1 MGKNLKGAYVLL
13 ALGAL
18 CLPACQ
24 QGDLQSEKATVLPL
38 RQDFKH
44 SLRAEGVLEPVVQE
58 TLTVPERMA
67 GTLEMLLPEGTQVK
81 KGQTVA
87 KINSRSFLERMSRY
101 TERSTEERANLMKQ
115 RAEMPLERL
124 KIQAGIRDKQRASR
138 LSQLEKD
145 LIREGPRLDERV
157 RVQMEEEIAALK
169 AEQYPLQEKEDLF
182 NKGYLP
188 EQELLSARQELLA
201 LETTRETAG
210 LTQTQQGNVYRQP
223 QILAAE
229 LKTRTA
235 GLETRIAELEG
246 KARQSLL
253 RTQTRNQGS
262 RVQGFERRFNN
273 LQSRL
278 NGTELRAPF
287 DGTVLYPRLFG
298 DQVPK
303 VGMDV
308 WNGLP
313 VVQVARTSQLRVRAR
328 IDEFRIP
335 HLKLGQ
341 AVTLSSPGLPGVTF
355 KGAITKI
362 EKLAKYKDESK
373 PVGLKYFDIE
383 VVPEAI
389 PADLKAQM
397 RVDLEI
403 EIETLKKVWTVPL
416 ETLQERNQVSTANS
430 HLRIRQG
437 NQIRTVEV
445 KVLAR
450 SENRAAIQADFN
462 GHEAILLGESPL

>member
-1 MGKNLKGAYVLL
+1 MGKYLNSALLLLVLSTGTL
-13 ALGAL
+13 
-18 CLPACQ
+18 LPACKT
-24 QGDLQSEKATVLPL
+24 GDVQTEKATITPL
-38 RQDFKH
+38 RQDFVH
-44 SLRAEGVLEPVVQE
+44 SLKAEGVLEPVVQE

-124 KIQAGIRDKQRASR
+124 KIQAGIRDKQRAGR

-157 RVQMEEEIAALK
+157 KVQMEEEIAALK
-169 AEQYPLQEKEDLF
+169 AEQYPLQEKEELY

-188 EQELLSARQELLA
+188 EQELLAARQELLA
-201 LETTRETAG
+201 LETTRDTAS
-210 LTQTQQGNVYRQP
+210 LTQTQQGNTYRQP
-223 QILAAE
+223 EIQAAE
-229 LKTRTA
+229 LKTRSA

-262 RVQGFERRFNN
+262 RVQGFERRFNTM
-273 LQSRL
+273 QSRL
-278 NGTELRAPF
+278 NGTDLRAPF

-335 HLKLGQ
+335 HLKVGQ
-341 AVTLSSPGLPGVTF
+341 MVKLSSPGLPGEFFNGKV
-355 KGAITKI
+355 TKI

-373 PVGLKYFDIE
+373 PVGLKYFEIE
-383 VVPEAI
+383 IEPEKI
-389 PADLKAQM
+389 PPALKAQM

-403 EIETLKKVWTVPL
+403 AIETLKQVWTVPL
-416 ETLQERNQVSTANS
+416 ETLQESNQTSR
-430 HLRIRQG
+430 LRIREG
-437 NQIRTVEV
+437 NQIRSLEV

-450 SENRAAIQADFN
+450 SENRAAIQADLS
-462 GHEAILLGESPL
+462 GKEAILLGESPL